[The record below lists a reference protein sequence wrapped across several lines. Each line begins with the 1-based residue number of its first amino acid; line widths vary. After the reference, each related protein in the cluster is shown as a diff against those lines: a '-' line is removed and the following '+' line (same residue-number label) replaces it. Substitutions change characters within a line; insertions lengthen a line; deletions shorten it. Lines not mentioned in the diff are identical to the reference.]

1 MHVAQIL
8 RTKGNAVTTVSPD
21 MTIAEAVDTLAKRRI
36 GAVLVTSGEGKVAGI
51 LSERDVV
58 RGLAAHGE
66 RLLAM
71 RISEFMT
78 KSVVTCAPDNTIE
91 EIMQEMTSRR
101 FRHIPVLDDGRLV
114 GIISIGDVV
123 KFRLDELSAEST
135 MLRSY
140 IAGA

>member
-8 RTKGNAVTTVSPD
+8 RTKGGTVVTVTPE
-21 MTIAEAVDTLAKRRI
+21 MTIAEAVGTLSKRRI
-36 GAVLVTSGEGKVAGI
+36 GAVLVTSGAGELAGI

-58 RGLAAHGE
+58 HGLADHGE
-66 RLLAM
+66 RLFAM
-71 RISEFMT
+71 RVSALMT
-78 KSVVTCAPDNTIE
+78 KAVVTCTPENTIE
-91 EIMQEMTSRR
+91 EIMREMTNRR
-101 FRHIPVLDDGRLV
+101 FRHLPVLDGGRLV

-123 KFRLDELSAEST
+123 KYRLEELAAESD